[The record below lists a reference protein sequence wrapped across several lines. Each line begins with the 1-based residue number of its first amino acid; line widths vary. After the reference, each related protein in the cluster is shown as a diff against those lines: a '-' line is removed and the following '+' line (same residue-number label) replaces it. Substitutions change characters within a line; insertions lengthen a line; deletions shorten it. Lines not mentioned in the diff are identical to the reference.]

1 MSFLLQRKPSVY
13 NTYRENGQIKRG
25 YGNRS
30 DFPNVIDSLRTQQFS
45 TAHFRVGR
53 RVSGY
58 KPQPAGNV
66 LELLPL
72 EDPYAADKKLYRS
85 PSPRA
90 ASFLMANRFPMNR

>member
-1 MSFLLQRKPSVY
+1 MDYEGISASELSRTEEGAYVLSLTRKPSVY

-72 EDPYAADKKLYRS
+72 EDPYAADKII
-85 PSPRA
+85 
-90 ASFLMANRFPMNR
+90 